1 MKKRQVQYLPGS
13 VGGRILYAVRQRAR
27 HDNVRL
33 MPAFSSTG
41 WSMLEV
47 ARSRE
52 IPAGTQQ
59 LRCDLGALGV
69 IWLVNLTGGDVD

>member
-1 MKKRQVQYLPGS
+1 MLG
-13 VGGRILYAVRQRAR
+13 
-27 HDNVRL
+27 L
-33 MPAFSSTG
+33 MPAFRVTG

-59 LRCDLGALGV
+59 LRCDLGALGNMV
-69 IWLVNLTGGDVD
+69 S